1 MLTIRRLRVSCVMA
15 RVLDQAMFRWFTA
28 IIICSKIFYGLR
40 IIERTESFR
49 SGLPPAWSGS
59 SPTLNKKNQ
68 EIEEDTIMSTQ
79 MKKTDDQLIFR
90 KTNARKGR
98 NISITPE
105 NSAMKHLVYGRI
117 MLDRE
122 KPSERFSTGSME
134 TGLICLSGECTI
146 KADGQT
152 NNIDRYDSI
161 YIPRDTEVEITTG
174 SSVDLVECSAEVE
187 KKYPLQIVRYADV
200 EKDGSLKFKT
210 GGASNSRTV
219 NITLGKNIEAGRI
232 LAGFTTSEPGHWTS
246 WPPHEH
252 AAILEELYVYYDMP
266 APAFGV
272 QFVYTNPNEPEFV
285 GVVHDGDAV
294 IMPKGFHPNVS
305 VPGHPINFVWM
316 MAAHREVEDRQFG
329 VVTVQPGF
337 DQGGSGLEASRK

>member
-1 MLTIRRLRVSCVMA
+1 
-15 RVLDQAMFRWFTA
+15 
-28 IIICSKIFYGLR
+28 
-40 IIERTESFR
+40 
-49 SGLPPAWSGS
+49 
-59 SPTLNKKNQ
+59 
-68 EIEEDTIMSTQ
+68 MSTQ
-79 MKKTDDQLIFR
+79 MKASKDQMIFR
-90 KTNARKGR
+90 GTNSQKGR
-98 NISITPE
+98 HISITPE
-105 NSAMKHLVYGRI
+105 TSGMKHLIYGRI
-117 MLDRE
+117 ILD
-122 KPSERFSTGSME
+122 SELSSVRFATGRLE

-152 NNIDRYDSI
+152 ANLKQYDSV
-161 YIPRDTEVEITTG
+161 YLPRDTGVEITTNT
-174 SSVDLVECSAEVE
+174 SVDLVECSSEVE
-187 KKYPLQIVRYADV
+187 KRYPFQVVRYEDV
-200 EKDGSLKFKT
+200 EKNGSLKFKT

-252 AAILEELYVYYDMP
+252 ASMLEELYVYYDMP

-272 QFVYTNPNEPEFV
+272 QFVYTNPDEPEFIGIV
-285 GVVHDGDAV
+285 RDGDAV

-305 VPGHPINFVWM
+305 VPGHSINFVWL

>member
-1 MLTIRRLRVSCVMA
+1 
-15 RVLDQAMFRWFTA
+15 
-28 IIICSKIFYGLR
+28 
-40 IIERTESFR
+40 
-49 SGLPPAWSGS
+49 
-59 SPTLNKKNQ
+59 
-68 EIEEDTIMSTQ
+68 MSTQ
-79 MKKTDDQLIFR
+79 MQETSERMIFR
-90 KTNARKGR
+90 RTNEHKGR
-98 NISITPE
+98 HISITPQ
-105 NSAMKHLVYGRI
+105 NSSMKHLVYGRI
-117 MLDRE
+117 ILDKETPRAE
-122 KPSERFSTGSME
+122 FSTGELE

-146 KADGQT
+146 KADGET
-152 NNIDRYDSI
+152 YKIGRYDSI
-161 YIPRDTEVEITTG
+161 YIPRDTEVEVTTE
-174 SSVDLVECSAEVE
+174 SAVDLAECSAEVD
-187 KKYPLQIVRYADV
+187 KKYPLQVVRYADV
-200 EKDGSLKFKT
+200 EKDSSLKFKT
-210 GGASNSRTV
+210 GGPSTTRTV

-272 QFVYTNPNEPEFV
+272 QFVYTNPDEPEFI
-285 GVVHDGDAV
+285 GVVRDGDAV